1 MKDKKVKATGSASGV
16 ESPAP
21 RRSTDLSS
29 RMKAARLDAFLDRP
43 RAASDAARSA
53 EEDLEVLLD
62 RTAEV
67 FSRSVAP
74 TTRATYARRW
84 AIFEGW
90 CRANNL
96 PSLPASPETVMMHF
110 VEAVSGAGVS
120 LSTLRGWAAAINR
133 VHLEAGLSPPGEDP
147 AMAMFLRGLRRA
159 MPRQPPATPIS
170 ALRIEDLRTVCRY
183 LDAAAVDAI
192 EVRDRALLTL
202 CQRGLNDAE
211 IACLTWEAVTITA
224 RTATISVAPTGPR
237 GGRLV
242 RLRTISDAAT
252 CPVKA
257 LRDWQTI
264 VGRTA
269 GPVFTLVDRFG
280 HQSNGPLDAKAVLRI
295 RRSRRTSLGVG
306 GKWASLNQCIALLGG
321 RTSDVL
327 RDKALL
333 LVGFAGAFR
342 RNELTQLRWS
352 DVTSSKAGLVV
363 HLRRSKTDQMGRGVN
378 VGIPMGRSLSTC
390 PVTALEMWRERYT
403 QQLGSAALSE
413 GACFV
418 KIGRAGRLGEAP
430 LTAEALTLIVRRRAE
445 EAGLD
450 GRWGGR
456 SLRAGFISTAADL
469 SIPLEE
475 IARQSRHATLDSLV
489 LYIREEDP
497 LRRNP
502 AARLGL

>member
-1 MKDKKVKATGSASGV
+1 
-16 ESPAP
+16 
-21 RRSTDLSS
+21 
-29 RMKAARLDAFLDRP
+29 MKAARLDAFLNRNRGAGDP
-43 RAASDAARSA
+43 GPSA

-62 RTAEV
+62 RAAEV

-84 AIFEGW
+84 VIFERW
-90 CRANNL
+90 CNARNL
-96 PSLPASPETVMMHF
+96 ASLPASSETVMMHF
-110 VEAVSGAGVS
+110 VEAVADSGVS

-147 AMAMFLRGLRRA
+147 AMAMFLRGLSRA

-170 ALRIEDLRTVCRY
+170 ALRIDALRTVCRY
-183 LDAAAVDAI
+183 LDAAAVNAI

-202 CQRGLNDAE
+202 CQCGLNDAE
-211 IACLTWEAVTITA
+211 IAYLTWEGVTLTA
-224 RTATISVAPTGPR
+224 RTAKISVGPTGRR
-237 GGRLV
+237 GGRSV
-242 RLRTISDAAT
+242 RLKSTSDPAT

-257 LRDWQTI
+257 LREWQTI
-264 VGRTA
+264 VGRLP
-269 GPVFTLVDRFG
+269 GPVFTLVDRLG
-280 HQSNGPLDAKAVLRI
+280 HQTGGPLNAEAVRRI

-306 GKWASLNQCIALLGG
+306 GRWASLEQCIALLGG
-321 RTSDVL
+321 HASDVL

-352 DVTSSKAGLVV
+352 DLTATKAGLVV
-363 HLRRSKTDQMGRGVN
+363 NLRRSKTDQMGHGVQ
-378 VGIPMGRSLSTC
+378 VGIPLGRSVLTC
-390 PVTALEMWRERYT
+390 PVTAMERWRERYSE
-403 QQLGSAALSE
+403 QLGSAASSE
-413 GACFV
+413 AACFV
-418 KIGRAGRLGEAP
+418 KIGRAGRLGEAH
-430 LTAEALTLIVRRRAE
+430 LTEEALTRIVRRRAE

-469 SIPLEE
+469 NIPLEE

-502 AARLGL
+502 AARMGL